1 MFKTELNFKF
11 DLVRSF
17 YLNKMI
23 IEAAKIIA
31 AGLAT
36 ISLIGAG
43 VGIGNVFGSF
53 LVAISR
59 NPLLLKTLFTYT
71 ILGFA
76 LVEAIALFGLMMA
89 FLLLFGL

>member
-1 MFKTELNFKF
+1 MVIAPQTKLMILNA
-11 DLVRSF
+11 S
-17 YLNKMI
+17 
-23 IEAAKIIA
+23 KIIA

-43 VGIGNVFGSF
+43 IGIGNVFGSF
-53 LVAISR
+53 LIAISR

>member
-1 MFKTELNFKF
+1 
-11 DLVRSF
+11 
-17 YLNKMI
+17 MI
-23 IEAAKIIA
+23 LLSAKILA

-53 LVAISR
+53 LVAIAR

>member
-1 MFKTELNFKF
+1 
-11 DLVRSF
+11 
-17 YLNKMI
+17 MI
-23 IEAAKIIA
+23 LLSAKIIA

-43 VGIGNVFGSF
+43 LVIGNVFGSF

-76 LVEAIALFGLMMA
+76 LLEAIALFGLMMA

>member
-1 MFKTELNFKF
+1 
-11 DLVRSF
+11 
-17 YLNKMI
+17 MI
-23 IEAAKIIA
+23 LLSSKIIA

-53 LVAISR
+53 LVSISR

-89 FLLLFGL
+89 SLLLFGL

>member
-1 MFKTELNFKF
+1 
-11 DLVRSF
+11 
-17 YLNKMI
+17 MI
-23 IEAAKIIA
+23 LLSAKILA
-31 AGLAT
+31 AGFAT

-53 LVAISR
+53 LVSVSR

>member
-1 MFKTELNFKF
+1 MLITA
-11 DLVRSF
+11 S
-17 YLNKMI
+17 
-23 IEAAKIIA
+23 KIIA

-43 VGIGNVFGSF
+43 IGIGNVSGSF
-53 LVAISR
+53 ITAVAR

-89 FLLLFGL
+89 FLILFGL

>member
-1 MFKTELNFKF
+1 
-11 DLVRSF
+11 
-17 YLNKMI
+17 MI
-23 IEAAKIIA
+23 LLSSKIIA

-53 LVAISR
+53 IVALSR
-59 NPLLLKTLFTYT
+59 NPLVLKTLFTYT

>member
-1 MFKTELNFKF
+1 
-11 DLVRSF
+11 
-17 YLNKMI
+17 MI
-23 IEAAKIIA
+23 ILSAKIIA

-43 VGIGNVFGSF
+43 VGIGTVFGAF
-53 LVAISR
+53 VIAIAR

-89 FLLLFGL
+89 LLLLFGL

>member
-1 MFKTELNFKF
+1 MLQ
-11 DLVRSF
+11 
-17 YLNKMI
+17 
-23 IEAAKIIA
+23 AARYIG

-36 ISLIGAG
+36 IGLAGAG

-53 LVAISR
+53 LIAISR

>member
-1 MFKTELNFKF
+1 
-11 DLVRSF
+11 
-17 YLNKMI
+17 MI
-23 IEAAKIIA
+23 LLSAKIIS

-53 LVAISR
+53 VIAISR

>member
-1 MFKTELNFKF
+1 
-11 DLVRSF
+11 
-17 YLNKMI
+17 MI
-23 IEAAKIIA
+23 ILSAKIMA

-53 LVAISR
+53 VVAISR

>member
-1 MFKTELNFKF
+1 
-11 DLVRSF
+11 
-17 YLNKMI
+17 MI
-23 IEAAKIIA
+23 LLSAKIIA

-43 VGIGNVFGSF
+43 IGIGNVFGSF
-53 LVAISR
+53 LIAISR